1 MKVNPEMIHI
11 LKVSDNG
18 HKTIIINKLK
28 DIGENMLVLNEKYQ
42 QVTRN
47 YKKEL
52 NRNSRI

>member
-11 LKVSDNG
+11 LKLAGNG
-18 HKTIIINKLK
+18 YKTIIINKLK

-52 NRNSRI
+52 NINSRI